1 MRFVSA
7 KGVQNVSEDKK
18 RFGKYTGT
26 TFLISLGFFT
36 MGLMDP
42 LYDNFVPLFLK
53 DYIPSMSL
61 RNTIMTID
69 NYFALLLIPLFS
81 VWSDK
86 VRTPIGR
93 RMPFILVTLPM
104 SAILFASLPFAAAAS
119 LLALLAVI
127 LALNVFKQ
135 GARGPV
141 VALMPDIIPGEYR
154 SQANGVINTAGALA
168 GIIATLFLARL
179 MDPILTLPFF
189 GTTQGKAPFLIA
201 ALLVALSVILLF
213 ILVKERRADSSA
225 AETRAPIL
233 ASLRKIALAED
244 KSALLILVS
253 IFLWFFGYQ
262 GVLPCISTYMLDV
275 IGVSKGQTAYAMG
288 AVALAMIAFG
298 LPSGILAAKIGRRK
312 VIRASLLGIV
322 LVMAAIFSHEPAT
335 AALGISGA
343 ARLYSFLGLMFV
355 FGVFWIAVVANSFPM
370 LWQMATYADMGI
382 YTAVYYVAKE
392 SSSIIS
398 PPITG
403 YASDR
408 LGIRSIFIVAAVA
421 MFAAFV
427 VMSFVKRGES
437 SETPQSDAAVK
448 ES

>member
-1 MRFVSA
+1 
-7 KGVQNVSEDKK
+7 VSEGKK
-18 RFGKYTGT
+18 GFGKYVGS

-42 LYDNFVPLFLK
+42 LYDNYVPLFLK
-53 DYIPSMSL
+53 EYIPAMSV

-86 VRTPIGR
+86 IRTPIGR

-104 SAILFASLPFAAAAS
+104 SALLFAALPFAAAAS
-119 LLALLAVI
+119 LSALLVVI
-127 LALNVFKQ
+127 VALNVFKQ

-154 SQANGVINTAGALA
+154 SQANGVINMAGALA

-179 MDPILTLPFF
+179 IDPIVTLPFF
-189 GTTQGKAPFLIA
+189 GATQGKAPFIIA
-201 ALLVALSVILLF
+201 AALVVMSVLLLF
-213 ILVKERRADSSA
+213 LLVKERHTDESA
-225 AETRAPIL
+225 SEPRAPIL
-233 ASLRKIALAED
+233 SSLRKIALAED
-244 KSALLILVS
+244 KSALLILIA

-275 IGVSKGQTAYAMG
+275 IGVPKGQTSYAMG
-288 AVALAMIAFG
+288 AVAAAMILFG
-298 LPSGILAAKIGRRK
+298 LPSGVLAAKIGRKK

-322 LVMAAIFSHEPAT
+322 VVMIAIFFHEPAT
-335 AALGISGA
+335 ASFGISGA
-343 ARLYSFLGLMFV
+343 VRLYSFLGLMFV
-355 FGVFWIAVVANSFPM
+355 FGTFWIAVVANSFPM
-370 LWQMATYADMGI
+370 LWQMASYADIGI
-382 YTAVYYVAKE
+382 YTAVYYLAKE

-403 YASDR
+403 LASDN

-421 MFAAFV
+421 MLAAFL

-437 SETPQSDAAVK
+437 TEKPEGDPAVK